1 MEATP
6 HLVLRVLSEAGDP
19 AAWDNAPACAP
30 LHACADVRGAPCPPA
45 RHQTGCRLPLC
56 SSGKRASHRSAGK
69 SVSVTRVSLRSSG
82 TLGPERGCNSQ
93 GARSQLWGRGA
104 FCCFP
109 AVPRAGPQS
118 HVGAGQRESHAQTPK
133 GPSAGFAH
141 PRFSKQPR
149 WEARAPPCGTQNAK
163 DQSRWPGWQPVPQ
176 VGTRLPS
183 SEKCRRKCCGGKKKA
198 DKCSAG
204 QVLYVCA
211 LKTKPT
217 GDESV
222 GR

>member
-93 GARSQLWGRGA
+93 GAQASFGGGGRSAAFQRCQEQAPKVTWGQAKGSRTPRPPRGRVRGSLILA
-104 FCCFP
+104 SLSSPGGRRGPLPVAPRMQKTKAGGP
-109 AVPRAGPQS
+109 AGNPF
-118 HVGAGQRESHAQTPK
+118 H
-133 GPSAGFAH
+133 
-141 PRFSKQPR
+141 R
-149 WEARAPPCGTQNAK
+149 WEHVFLPVKNA
-163 DQSRWPGWQPVPQ
+163 GENV
-176 VGTRLPS
+176 V
-183 SEKCRRKCCGGKKKA
+183 GKKKRPINA
-198 DKCSAG
+198 RRGRFCTS
-204 QVLYVCA
+204 VL
-211 LKTKPT
+211 
-217 GDESV
+217 
-222 GR
+222 